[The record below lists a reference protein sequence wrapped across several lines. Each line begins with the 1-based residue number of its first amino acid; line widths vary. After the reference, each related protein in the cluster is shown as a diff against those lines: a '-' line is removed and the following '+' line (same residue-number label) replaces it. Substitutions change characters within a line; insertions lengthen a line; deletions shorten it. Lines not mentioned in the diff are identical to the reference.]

1 MAFLED
7 LLIECDAGVGE
18 TVLVGGGPA
27 SGKTH
32 LQHQVVARA
41 KELGIVTLT
50 AAGAADER
58 DVDGGVIDQLLA
70 SPALPRC

>member
-1 MAFLED
+1 MGVIWGQNRRENPRRALAFLED

-32 LQHQVVARA
+32 LQHQVVKRA
-41 KELGIVTLT
+41 Q
-50 AAGAADER
+50 ER
-58 DVDGGVIDQLLA
+58 A
-70 SPALPRC
+70 SSR